1 MSVPNSPATPTL
13 PSSPLCSEIHTDSG
27 EGKTGVYYSFVLF
40 SYNEII
46 ITKYL
51 IELFVIGNDSGLTPW
66 RNMMNENLVNLVKS
80 GLYND
85 TRLQYKDGE
94 LFSPRALVALCL
106 PYTYYM
112 LRDTIEDEVTIL
124 MPEFSMT
131 EIDPLLLLFLSG
143 ERKVK

>member
-1 MSVPNSPATPTL
+1 M
-13 PSSPLCSEIHTDSG
+13 
-27 EGKTGVYYSFVLF
+27 
-40 SYNEII
+40 
-46 ITKYL
+46 
-51 IELFVIGNDSGLTPW
+51 IGSDSGLTPW

-94 LFSPRALVALCL
+94 IFAPRVLVALCW

-143 ERKVK
+143 ERKVI